1 MSPQVGSIACPVCR
15 NPINVPVENIIDAER
30 QPELK
35 VSLLQGTLNAFK
47 CPKCGNSGVL
57 ATPLIYHDGSKQLF
71 LALTPANM
79 NAKAADSQKMIGN
92 MTNTLMNSLPPEK
105 RKAYLF
111 QPKIF
116 LTMESMMQAILE
128 ADGITKEMIQS
139 QKAKAN
145 LFEDLLAQ
153 VDNDEQF
160 KQLVTK
166 SEALIDDEFFD
177 MLTSLVAVAQNQGD
191 AQSINDLLLL
201 RQKLLPIT
209 KVGQAI
215 LEQEKKMKD
224 EMVAAKVDLLRRV
237 VETQDEK
244 ELEGLVRAGRPFMDY
259 AFFQSMAD
267 QIEAANPKEAK
278 RLSDRREAILA
289 ITEQQ
294 DEADKKLLT
303 ERVELL
309 KRLLQ
314 SPDPVAVMKEQPA
327 LLDEAFFTILTA
339 NIEQAARAGQKQAAT
354 AMQRLGN
361 EAMKIIRENAPPE
374 IKLIN
379 RLFEAQYPD
388 ETLTIL
394 KENKDTINDAFVET
408 LRTLVDELED
418 RGQVQSVERLHKI
431 VQQVESFVS

>member
-15 NPINVPVENIIDAER
+15 NPINVPVETIVDAER

-35 VSLLQGTLNAFK
+35 ISLLQGTLNAFK

-57 ATPLIYHDGSKQLF
+57 STSLLYHDGSKQLF

-79 NAKAADSQKMIGN
+79 NTKAADSQKMIGN
-92 MTNTLMNSLPPEK
+92 MTNMLMNSLPPEK

-111 QPKIF
+111 QPKMF
-116 LTMESMMQAILE
+116 LTMESMLQAILE
-128 ADGITKEMIQS
+128 ADGITKEMIES

-145 LFEDLLAQ
+145 LFENLLGQ

-160 KQLVTK
+160 KQLVAK
-166 SEALIDDEFFD
+166 HEALIDDEFFD

-201 RQKLLPIT
+201 RQKMLPIT
-209 KVGQAI
+209 RVGQAI
-215 LEQEKKMKD
+215 LEQEKKLKD
-224 EMVAAKVDLLRRV
+224 EMVAAKADLLRRV

-259 AFFQSMAD
+259 AFFQSLAD

-289 ITEQQ
+289 ITERQ

-314 SPDPVAVMKEQPA
+314 SPDPVTVMKEQPA

-388 ETLTIL
+388 ETLKLL
-394 KENKDTINDAFVET
+394 KDNKDTINDEFVET
-408 LRTLVDELED
+408 LRTLADELEG
-418 RGQVQSVERLHKI
+418 RGQMESVERLHKI
-431 VQQVESFVS
+431 VQQVEAFVS